1 MGSPAFD
8 QLHFFGR
15 DGVILGGGE
24 CFVKRR
30 TNPLHASRKMV
41 FLEGAVVGHALGASG
56 LAHRKGDLVPATG
69 GEFHSRHGPTFTS
82 VRITITKPKKE
93 R

>member
-1 MGSPAFD
+1 VGSPAFD

-24 CFVKRR
+24 CSVKRR
-30 TNPLHASRKMV
+30 TYPLHASRKV
-41 FLEGAVVGHALGASG
+41 VLHQGAVVGHALGTCG
-56 LAHRKGDLVPATG
+56 LAHRQGDIVPATG

-82 VRITITKPKKE
+82 VRITITKTKK
-93 R
+93 